1 MVICG
6 YKDYKIYKLNG
17 EIILKIDNDRG
28 FRIDKLRIQYGNFVT
43 LILVGIEM
51 KLVLYDLSIG
61 DAQAIRESEKINIL
75 VFKNEE
81 WKGLFQSLLSK

>member
-28 FRIDKLRIQYGNFVT
+28 FRIDKLPIQYGNFVT